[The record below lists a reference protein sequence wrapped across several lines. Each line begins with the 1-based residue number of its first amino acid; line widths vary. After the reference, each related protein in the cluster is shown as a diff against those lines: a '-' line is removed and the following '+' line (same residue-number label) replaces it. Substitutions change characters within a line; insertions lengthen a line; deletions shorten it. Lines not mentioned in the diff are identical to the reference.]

1 MFKRFLE
8 WLRNRKIVR
17 KRKAGVI
24 LKKVKPIRLNIQVL
38 PPYNNTWMECY
49 FFGVDPNSDPDI
61 IKELIWRTE
70 VFSQN
75 VIKYAL
81 DTHNFNLHKLETVKM
96 IFVPNRFKC
105 KYHGWCGGVYETAF
119 KDKPDKATRYIMC
132 SMYTGKRFK
141 GYKNF
146 VFWEHELGHM
156 FGVFG
161 KKHSINTT
169 LFNKG
174 I

>member
-70 VFSQN
+70 VFCQN

-96 IFVPNRFKC
+96 I
-105 KYHGWCGGVYETAF
+105 W
-119 KDKPDKATRYIMC
+119 
-132 SMYTGKRFK
+132 
-141 GYKNF
+141 
-146 VFWEHELGHM
+146 
-156 FGVFG
+156 
-161 KKHSINTT
+161 
-169 LFNKG
+169 
-174 I
+174 